1 MLLVRKQ
8 AAEELPAENQALNQ
22 ASNQDSRNE
31 AANLVSQNLE
41 PWPERG
47 GYKA

>member
-8 AAEELPAENQALNQ
+8 AAEELPAENQS
-22 ASNQDSRNE
+22 SNQDSRNE

-41 PWPERG
+41 PWPRRG